1 MHMRKLLLLCAAV
14 LMTLLSWAQRAITG
28 RVIDDKGSPLP
39 NVSVTIKGSSQGTVT
54 GSDGTFSLNIPEKGK
69 VVVFSAVGMTSREVT
84 IGTQSRIDVAL
95 GSVDQS
101 LQEVVVVGY
110 GTQRRADVTG
120 SISSIAGNKLKDQP
134 IQSFEQGLS
143 GRATGVNVS

>member
-39 NVSVTIKGSSQGTVT
+39 NVSVTIKGSSQGTV
-54 GSDGTFSLNIPEKGK
+54 
-69 VVVFSAVGMTSREVT
+69 
-84 IGTQSRIDVAL
+84 
-95 GSVDQS
+95 DQS

-143 GRATGVNVS
+143 GR